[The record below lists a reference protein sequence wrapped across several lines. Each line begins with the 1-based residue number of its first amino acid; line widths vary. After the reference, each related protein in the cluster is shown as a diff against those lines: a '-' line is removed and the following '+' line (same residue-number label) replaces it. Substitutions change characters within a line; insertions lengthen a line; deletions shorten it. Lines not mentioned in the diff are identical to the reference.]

1 MLAHCGKQNRPQ
13 QYSGSVGGESHA
25 HIVAAASDASRA
37 TSAAGCCGLSQMQ
50 KLVGVD
56 DDPEAAWQA
65 FRDVSIK
72 YDRISARLE
81 LLAEAAG
88 APAGADDVL
97 IK

>member
-1 MLAHCGKQNRPQ
+1 MLVTLAH
-13 QYSGSVGGESHA
+13 
-25 HIVAAASDASRA
+25 VAPRRGAKPHGPSEKDVLRRE
-37 TSAAGCCGLSQMQ
+37 CEQLNQHLSQMQ
-50 KLVGVD
+50 KLVAND

-81 LLAEAAG
+81 QLVVD
-88 APAGADDVL
+88 APQSTGADDVL

>member
-1 MLAHCGKQNRPQ
+1 
-13 QYSGSVGGESHA
+13 
-25 HIVAAASDASRA
+25 
-37 TSAAGCCGLSQMQ
+37 MQ

-81 LLAEAAG
+81 LLAEAAD